1 MTISASTPQRV
12 VVLLT
17 SIALA
22 LVLLLAGDVVARAAD
37 TGASPP
43 VTAGEILHTVT
54 SGETLWEI
62 GALYADPGDDVRDTI
77 HDIRRLNGLADS
89 LIRVGD
95 VLLIPVEF

>member
-22 LVLLLAGDVVARAAD
+22 LVLLLAGAVVARASD
-37 TGASPP
+37 TGATPP
-43 VTAGEILHTVT
+43 VVAEEILHTVT

-62 GALYADPGDDVRDTI
+62 GTLYTDPGEDLRDTI
-77 HDIRRLNGLADS
+77 HDIRDRNGLDDS

-95 VLLIPVEF
+95 VLRVPVEF